1 MKSDYKASILETQAM
16 NLVRRQQPRNK
27 ITDIEYLTM
36 DNKTMF
42 SIKQFR
48 NFSTLVKDSEIS
60 EKGFGNFKHFTPDH
74 PKQKTM

>member
-1 MKSDYKASILETQAM
+1 MKSDYKASILENEAM

-48 NFSTLVKDSEIS
+48 NFSTLVKGFEIS
-60 EKGFGNFKHFTPDH
+60 GKDFGNFKHFTPDH
-74 PKQKTM
+74 PKQRTM